1 MPYYLCEFLDP
12 QGQQIRDLISA
23 SSEAAAKTCLL
34 ELGCVPT
41 DVSVY
46 KLPLYKFEAIDEAG
60 HPFED
65 VVVAS
70 SEEEALIEI
79 RARGYGPINI
89 SVCNT

>member
-1 MPYYLCEFLDP
+1 MPYYLCDFVDP

-23 SSEAAAKTCLL
+23 SSKETAKTRIL

-60 HPFED
+60 QPFED

-70 SEEEALIEI
+70 SEENALIEI
-79 RARGYGPINI
+79 RARGYSPTKI